1 MLLAELLTEQ
11 TFRDEY
17 QQHERA
23 RIENQPLLQ
32 NRLEEIRQG
41 QALDAL
47 EPFAKAYL
55 GMFYDIDNN
64 IAPEARIYLL
74 VDEPMV
80 EPIIR
85 GLVTAM
91 QQQSLPTPDVIAAAF
106 SQDDH
111 LGIGYIALAG
121 FDLFLRQG
129 GQASQLAPQTV
140 KSIICFH
147 YANSTYHQDDWLL
160 SLLTASAELAA
171 EAFIPFWQV
180 LRAQGFSYL
189 PGMQAILESDQLL
202 DLRKR
207 IIVPATGL
215 MRNNRPKEL
224 ARMLLAAFSVDA
236 TEGLY
241 DTACDVLKL
250 QQDVGIRQQAYWQA
264 AAFILEP
271 AVRSNVLSAFVGQE
285 KIKILPLLDFVN
297 WVLQENQQRL
307 SGEAIAEL
315 IRIIAPKFTPQTDNY
330 GNLSDISQKVAWL
343 FYLLAIKNTLP
354 AMQLTKK
361 LKRVRV
367 LKIYSEVLDEVE
379 QLQQQLATGVL
390 TEVPDAEVFIQQLH
404 ESGKL
409 KSKKKWSDT
418 NF

>member
-1 MLLAELLTEQ
+1 MLAELLKQ
-11 TFRDEY
+11 DDFRHEY

-23 RIENQPLLQ
+23 RVENRPLLQ
-32 NRLEEIRQG
+32 NRLEELRQG
-41 QALDAL
+41 TALDAL

-74 VDEPMV
+74 VDEAMV
-80 EPIIR
+80 EPIIS
-85 GLVTAM
+85 GLVMAV
-91 QQQSLPTPDVIAAAF
+91 QQQILPAPDEIAAAF
-106 SQDDH
+106 SHDDQ
-111 LGIGYIALAG
+111 LSLGYIALAG

-129 GQASQLAPQTV
+129 GEAVQLPPDTLKA
-140 KSIICFH
+140 IICFH
-147 YANSTYHQDDWLL
+147 YANSTYHQDGWLE
-160 SLLTASAELAA
+160 SLLTASPDLAA
-171 EAFIPFWQV
+171 QAFIRFWHV
-180 LRAQGFSYL
+180 LRAQGFTYL
-189 PGMQAILESDQLL
+189 PGMQAILENDNLL

-207 IIVPATGL
+207 VIVPATAL

-224 ARMLLAAFSVDA
+224 ARMLLAAFSADA

-241 DTACDVLKL
+241 DTACEVLKL
-250 QQDVGIRQQAYWQA
+250 EQDVGIRQQVYWQA
-264 AAFILEP
+264 TAFILEP
-271 AVRSNVLSAFVGQE
+271 AARSSTLSAFVGQE

-297 WVLQENQQRL
+297 WVLLEDQERL

-367 LKIYSEVLDEVE
+367 LKIYNDVLDEVE
-379 QLQQQLATGVL
+379 LLQQQLATGVL
-390 TEVPDAEVFIQQLH
+390 TEIPNAEEFIQQLH